1 MGLSVLDS
9 GCPGCVLF
17 WVPVKCRVEGRPG
30 SRRRFLLRCPTA
42 TGLTPVPPGLAVNS
56 FIYSMVEKR
65 GVRRDEAMGDG
76 KFTQLNIPMGDCQAF
91 KAMR

>member
-1 MGLSVLDS
+1 
-9 GCPGCVLF
+9 
-17 WVPVKCRVEGRPG
+17 
-30 SRRRFLLRCPTA
+30 
-42 TGLTPVPPGLAVNS
+42 
-56 FIYSMVEKR
+56 MVEKR